1 MSSVNIEKYVPRLA
15 ELRAQE
21 RQNRALAF
29 AGLTHTVCGREVL
42 PLTPGHR
49 LHLQLLQNAF
59 AVAGADATLV
69 DVFVFLWVVSPRN
82 VGGVESARAQ
92 YFLKQDVMNFDLR
105 ESVDDISRYLLD
117 QLQDVSNGSSS
128 EGRDNSAWVHWVAQE
143 AAFYITI
150 HGGFTLEQYLA
161 TPFAVLQQLFR
172 AWKLNNPDMER
183 TKDGKVL
190 VRDPM
195 FQNASDRLVRQWHRQ
210 QKDAVVRLIKA
221 QKEKRN

>member
-1 MSSVNIEKYVPRLA
+1 MTADLERYVPRLA
-15 ELRAQE
+15 EIRAQE

-49 LHLQLLQNAF
+49 LNLQLLQNAF
-59 AVAGADATLV
+59 ATAGADATHV
-69 DVFVFLWVVSPRN
+69 DVFVFLWVVSPQN
-82 VGGVESARAQ
+82 VGGIEAARAQ
-92 YFLKQDVMNFDLR
+92 YFLKQDVAKMDLR
-105 ESVDDISRYLLD
+105 GAVDDISRYLLD

-128 EGRDNSAWVHWVAQE
+128 EGRDNSAWIHWVAQE

-150 HGGFTLEQYLA
+150 HGGFTLEQYMA

-172 AWKLNNPDMER
+172 AWKVNNPDMER
-183 TKDGKVL
+183 TSDGKVL

-195 FQNASDRLVRQWHRQ
+195 FQNASDRLVRKWHRQ
-210 QKDAVVRLIKA
+210 QRDAAVRIIKA
-221 QKEKRN
+221 QKERRN